1 MSTGTQVDFSP
12 ATAQALRRA
21 GQLMRQTEQGDVHG
35 LYEAARGA
43 LIHVADVD
51 ACYVGHYRGSN
62 RLVIPYLY
70 DRGKPGAPDVM
81 SFGEFGLSHWLRTW
95 GKTYTFAQDR
105 GRLVHSGK
113 SFGEDGDPRTVQD
126 AIVAP
131 LLEPD
136 GSVSGMLAALSYTSR
151 HFSQESVAVVEWLAR
166 QLRRAISRD
175 AEDITDLDLVTTGSE
190 TALDRSADLVHAI
203 SDRLRRLQAKV
214 DQSTSSLE
222 GSSSAADVESVAD
235 QLRSIS
241 LLCGRFDTELAL
253 LATEPGAAA
262 GPHAPLTGREAAVAR
277 LVVQEGLSNSEIA
290 SRLVISEKTVK
301 THLSHVFQKVG
312 VSQRSEL
319 RYVASSTVLGLSE
332 A

>member
-1 MSTGTQVDFSP
+1 MTKGTPTDFSP

-21 GQLMRQTEQGDVHG
+21 GQIMRQTEQGNVHG
-35 LYEAARGA
+35 LYEACRGA
-43 LIHVADVD
+43 LTHVADVD
-51 ACYVGHYRGSN
+51 ACYVGHYRGSS

-70 DRGKPGAPDVM
+70 DRGKVGAPDVM

-95 GKTYTFAQDR
+95 CKTYTFAQDR
-105 GRLVHSGK
+105 GRLVHAGK
-113 SFGEDGDPRTVQD
+113 PFGEESVVRD
-126 AIVAP
+126 AVVAP

-136 GSVSGMLAALSYTSR
+136 GTVSGMLAALSYSTDR
-151 HFSQESVAVVEWLAR
+151 FTPETVGVVEWLAR
-166 QLRRAISRD
+166 QLRRSISRD
-175 AEDITDLDLVTTGSE
+175 AEDVTDLDLVTTGPE

-203 SDRLRRLQAKV
+203 SERLKRLQLQV
-214 DQSTSSLE
+214 DQSALSLDAGDAEVTSE
-222 GSSSAADVESVAD
+222 

-241 LLCGRFDTELAL
+241 MLCERFNTELAL

-262 GPHAPLTGREAAVAR
+262 GPQAPLTDREIAVTR
-277 LVVQEGLSNSEIA
+277 LIVEEGLSNSQIA

-319 RYVASSTVLGLSE
+319 RYVASPLVLGLYGQKT
-332 A
+332 

>member
-1 MSTGTQVDFSP
+1 MTKGTPPTDFSP

-43 LIHVADVD
+43 LTHVADVD
-51 ACYVGHYRGSN
+51 ACYVGHYRGGN

-81 SFGEFGLSHWLRTW
+81 SYGEFGLSHWLRTW
-95 GKTYTFAQDR
+95 CKTYTFAQDR
-105 GRLVHSGK
+105 GRLVHAGRA
-113 SFGEDGDPRTVQD
+113 FGEPGEDSTVRD
-126 AIVAP
+126 AVVAP

-136 GSVSGMLAALSYTSR
+136 GTVSGMLAALSYSSH
-151 HFSQESVAVVEWLAR
+151 HFTAEGVAVVEWLAR

-175 AEDITDLDLVTTGSE
+175 AEDITDLDLVTTGSD

-203 SDRLRRLQAKV
+203 SDRLERLQQRV
-214 DQSTSSLE
+214 DQSALALESGDAETTSGELRAIS
-222 GSSSAADVESVAD
+222 
-235 QLRSIS
+235 QL
-241 LLCGRFDTELAL
+241 CERFNTELAL

-262 GPHAPLTGREAAVAR
+262 GPQALLTDREVAVTR
-277 LVVQEGLSNSEIA
+277 LIVQEGLSNSEIA

-319 RYVASSTVLGLSE
+319 RYVAGAMVLGLSGPE
-332 A
+332 T

>member
-1 MSTGTQVDFSP
+1 MTKGTPTTDFSP

-21 GQLMRQTEQGDVHG
+21 GQIMRQTEQGNVHG
-35 LYEAARGA
+35 LYEACRGA
-43 LIHVADVD
+43 LTHVADVD
-51 ACYVGHYRGSN
+51 ACYIGHYRGSN

-95 GKTYTFAQDR
+95 CKTYTFSQDR
-105 GRLVHSGK
+105 GRLVHAGK
-113 SFGEDGDPRTVQD
+113 PFGESGETSVVRD
-126 AIVAP
+126 AVVAP

-136 GSVSGMLAALSYTSR
+136 GTVSGMLAALSYSSH
-151 HFSQESVAVVEWLAR
+151 HFSAENVAVVEWLAR

-175 AEDITDLDLVTTGSE
+175 AEDVTDLDLVTTGSE
-190 TALDRSADLVHAI
+190 TALDRSADLVHSI
-203 SDRLRRLQAKV
+203 SDRLTRLQQRV
-214 DQSTSSLE
+214 DQSAASLDAGDGE
-222 GSSSAADVESVAD
+222 GMSE

-241 LLCGRFDTELAL
+241 LLCERFNTELAL

-262 GPHAPLTGREAAVAR
+262 GPTAPLTDREVAVAR
-277 LVVQEGLSNSEIA
+277 LIVQEGLSNSEIA

-319 RYVASSTVLGLSE
+319 RYVAGAMVLGLSGSE
-332 A
+332 T